1 MRDKTRNRQI
11 RQEKYA
17 RYIGLGHRNF
27 TLIELLVVIA
37 IIAILASLLLPA
49 LNKARVRGQAARCLS
64 NLKSCGQAAML
75 YADDQKEYLPLMVL
89 RTPPSW
95 SYYSWADH
103 MIYTGYLPAGGRVAV
118 CPSAAGSE
126 PKADA
131 AISDCYGAIGDVN
144 CYLQTNSAFVSE
156 KGVGV
161 SGNFRYLNLRRLK
174 KSSSTFYL
182 ADSYNAATL
191 RQSSMFGLGNS
202 GTQHAHARHQGRINS
217 VFTDGHAA
225 ALQKEQWVGK
235 TFESELYQVYP
246 AGYTIYNE
254 VGFGEV
260 VQWNN

>member
-1 MRDKTRNRQI
+1 MRDKTRNRQMRRNTPGI
-11 RQEKYA
+11 SGFRH
-17 RYIGLGHRNF
+17 LNF

-49 LNKARVRGQAARCLS
+49 LNKARAKGQAARCLS
-64 NLKSCGQAAML
+64 NLKSCGEAAML
-75 YADDQKEYLPLMVL
+75 YADEQKEYLPLMIL

-95 SYYSWADH
+95 SHYSWADH
-103 MIYTGYLPAGGRVAV
+103 MIYTGYLPEGSGGTV
-118 CPSAAGSE
+118 CPAAAGSN
-126 PKADA
+126 PKTDT

-156 KGVGV
+156 KGIGI
-161 SGNFRYLNLRRLK
+161 SGNSRCLNLRRLK

-191 RQSSMFGLGNS
+191 
-202 GTQHAHARHQGRINS
+202 

-235 TFESELYQVYP
+235 TVESELYQIYP

-260 VQWNN
+260 VQWSN

>member
-1 MRDKTRNRQI
+1 MRDKTRNRQMRRNTPGI
-11 RQEKYA
+11 SGFRH
-17 RYIGLGHRNF
+17 LNF

-49 LNKARVRGQAARCLS
+49 LNKARAKGQAARCLS
-64 NLKSCGQAAML
+64 NLKSCGEAAML
-75 YADDQKEYLPLMVL
+75 YADEQKEYLPLMIL

-95 SYYSWADH
+95 SHYSWADH
-103 MIYTGYLPAGGRVAV
+103 MIYTGYLPEGSGGTV
-118 CPSAAGSE
+118 CPAAAGSN
-126 PKADA
+126 PKTDT

-156 KGVGV
+156 KGIGI
-161 SGNFRYLNLRRLK
+161 SGNSRCLNLRRLK

-235 TFESELYQVYP
+235 TVESELYQIYP

-254 VGFGEV
+254 VGFGAV
-260 VQWNN
+260 VQWSN